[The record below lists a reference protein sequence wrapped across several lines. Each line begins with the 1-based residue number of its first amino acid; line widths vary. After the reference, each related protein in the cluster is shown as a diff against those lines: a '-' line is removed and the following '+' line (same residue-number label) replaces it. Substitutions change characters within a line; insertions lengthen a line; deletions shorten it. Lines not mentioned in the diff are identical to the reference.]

1 MQKKLKSMDL
11 YKNIEKY
18 KFNPNYTSSTLK
30 ERRGRTSDFDLFEN
44 IRGNKL
50 NKTNQFPPINFYKKV
65 NTPYKYRINNI
76 PEHLIKS
83 NEEKI
88 FLDKL
93 YKSLTNEKDK
103 KTLIDLL
110 NKNAKKNNIKKDYLK
125 KKYIDVQKM
134 LKNKPNL
141 YTNIFDP
148 LKRNKNNLTQN
159 QKTSEIKKENII
171 FENNTNVNN
180 YLNNNENILKSINKY
195 ENNINN
201 IANDINKI
209 NNENKKVSKEE
220 PIKNE
225 DLLNNKLNLR
235 KEAVILNKSA
245 EKYLFNY
252 MKNKISILNNTSP
265 NMNHTITDPIE
276 KKDNKYYISSES
288 NNNWLYNKINKQKK
302 RNNSNVVH
310 NILSPKYNGA
320 NKFNNVFEL
329 NKNNLY
335 KESLVYPREKS
346 ISEFIDLT
354 RVSTNNNLGGFTNKN
369 MKIPNFKFN
378 INFGNNQLDMHHINR
393 DISDKS
399 I

>member
-30 ERRGRTSDFDLFEN
+30 ERRDRTSDFDLFEN

-50 NKTNQFPPINFYKKV
+50 NKTNQFPLINFYKKV
-65 NTPYKYRINNI
+65 NTPYKYKINNI

-93 YKSLTNEKDK
+93 YESLTNEKDK

-110 NKNAKKNNIKKDYLK
+110 NKNAKKNSIKKDFLK

-141 YTNIFDP
+141 YTNIFEP
-148 LKRNKNNLTQN
+148 LKRNKNKLTQN
-159 QKTSEIKKENII
+159 PKTSEIKKENIT
-171 FENNTNVNN
+171 FENNTNAKN
-180 YLNNNENILKSINKY
+180 YFNNNEYILKNINKS

-201 IANDINKI
+201 ITNEINKI
-209 NNENKKVSKEE
+209 NNINKKVSKEE
-220 PIKNE
+220 PIKNK
-225 DLLNNKLNLR
+225 DLR

-276 KKDNKYYISSES
+276 KKENKLYISSEG
-288 NNNWLYNKINKQKK
+288 NTNWLYNKINKQKK
-302 RNNSNVVH
+302 RNNSNVVP
-310 NILSPKYNGA
+310 NILSQNYNGT
-320 NKFNNVFEL
+320 NKFNNAFKL

-335 KESLVYPREKS
+335 IESPVYPREKS

-354 RVSTNNNLGGFTNKN
+354 RVSTNNIIGGFTNKN

-399 I
+399 M

>member
-30 ERRGRTSDFDLFEN
+30 ERRDRTSDFDLFEN

-50 NKTNQFPPINFYKKV
+50 NKTNQFPLINFYKKV
-65 NTPYKYRINNI
+65 NTPYKYKINNI

-93 YKSLTNEKDK
+93 YESLTNEKDK

-110 NKNAKKNNIKKDYLK
+110 NKNAKKNSIKKDFLK

-148 LKRNKNNLTQN
+148 LKRNKNKLTQN
-159 QKTSEIKKENII
+159 QKSSEIKKENIT
-171 FENNTNVNN
+171 FENNTNAKN
-180 YLNNNENILKSINKY
+180 YFNNNEYILKNINKS

-201 IANDINKI
+201 ITNEINKI
-209 NNENKKVSKEE
+209 NNINKKVSKEE
-220 PIKNE
+220 PIKNK
-225 DLLNNKLNLR
+225 DLR

-276 KKDNKYYISSES
+276 KKENKLYISSEG
-288 NNNWLYNKINKQKK
+288 NTNWLYNKINKQKK
-302 RNNSNVVH
+302 RNNSNVVPK
-310 NILSPKYNGA
+310 ILSQNYNGT
-320 NKFNNVFEL
+320 NKFNNAFKL

-335 KESLVYPREKS
+335 IEYPVYPREKS

-354 RVSTNNNLGGFTNKN
+354 RVSTNNIIGGFTNKN

-399 I
+399 M

>member
-30 ERRGRTSDFDLFEN
+30 ERRDRTSDFDLFEN

-50 NKTNQFPPINFYKKV
+50 NKTNQFPLINFYKKV
-65 NTPYKYRINNI
+65 NTPYKYKINNI

-93 YKSLTNEKDK
+93 YESLTNEKDK

-110 NKNAKKNNIKKDYLK
+110 NKNAKKNSIKKDFLK

-148 LKRNKNNLTQN
+148 LKRNKNKLTQN
-159 QKTSEIKKENII
+159 QKSSEIKKENIT
-171 FENNTNVNN
+171 FENNTNAKN
-180 YLNNNENILKSINKY
+180 YFNNNEYILKNINKS

-201 IANDINKI
+201 ITNEINKI
-209 NNENKKVSKEE
+209 NNVNKKVSKEE
-220 PIKNE
+220 PIKNK
-225 DLLNNKLNLR
+225 DLR

-276 KKDNKYYISSES
+276 KKENKLYISSEG
-288 NNNWLYNKINKQKK
+288 NTNWLYNKINKQKK
-302 RNNSNVVH
+302 RNNSNVVP
-310 NILSPKYNGA
+310 NILSQNYNGT
-320 NKFNNVFEL
+320 NKFNNAFKL

-335 KESLVYPREKS
+335 IESPVYPREKS

-354 RVSTNNNLGGFTNKN
+354 RVSTNNIIGGFTNKN

-393 DISDKS
+393 EISDKS
-399 I
+399 M

>member
-1 MQKKLKSMDL
+1 MQKKLKKMDL

-30 ERRGRTSDFDLFEN
+30 ERRDRTSDFDLFEN

-50 NKTNQFPPINFYKKV
+50 NKTNQFPLINFYKKV
-65 NTPYKYRINNI
+65 NTPYKYKINNI

-88 FLDKL
+88 FLNKL
-93 YKSLTNEKDK
+93 YESLKNEKDK

-110 NKNAKKNNIKKDYLK
+110 NKNAKKNSIKKDFLK

-148 LKRNKNNLTQN
+148 LKRNKNKLTQN
-159 QKTSEIKKENII
+159 QKSSEIKKENIT
-171 FENNTNVNN
+171 FENNTNAKN
-180 YLNNNENILKSINKY
+180 YFNNNEYILKNINKS

-201 IANDINKI
+201 ITNEINKI
-209 NNENKKVSKEE
+209 NNVNKKVSKEE
-220 PIKNE
+220 PIKNK
-225 DLLNNKLNLR
+225 DLR

-276 KKDNKYYISSES
+276 KKENKLYISSEG
-288 NNNWLYNKINKQKK
+288 NTNWLYNKINKQKK
-302 RNNSNVVH
+302 RNNSNVVP
-310 NILSPKYNGA
+310 NILSQNYNGT
-320 NKFNNVFEL
+320 NKFNNAFKL

-335 KESLVYPREKS
+335 IESPVYPREKS

-354 RVSTNNNLGGFTNKN
+354 RVSTNNIIGGFTNKN

-399 I
+399 M